1 MIANDIEECHR
12 KAAYFLVFQFGIWDT
27 SSGVSTGCKATC
39 LTADNIK
46 AVSFY
51 TRLKYALENMH
62 GSTHTHTL
70 RASSFLVLA
79 CSFNHTHRSFETAC
93 LFSRTIQS
101 WRTFCCQN
109 HLWLSKHEVICKFIK
124 RHYSQISLCKVV
136 IIHRAASQCSVQ
148 DAHKNARF
156 ISGMTHWLCITKRR
170 WRCKNVKTICCCQTS
185 SLILN

>member
-62 GSTHTHTL
+62 GSTHTHTHTQGF
-70 RASSFLVLA
+70 FLS
-79 CSFNHTHRSFETAC
+79 CTC
-93 LFSRTIQS
+93 LF
-101 WRTFCCQN
+101 F
-109 HLWLSKHEVICKFIK
+109 
-124 RHYSQISLCKVV
+124 
-136 IIHRAASQCSVQ
+136 
-148 DAHKNARF
+148 
-156 ISGMTHWLCITKRR
+156 
-170 WRCKNVKTICCCQTS
+170 
-185 SLILN
+185 